1 MSGIQG
7 QDIGDV
13 KFNQDGDAMGRYSVY
28 QYQHVENIQDPK
40 GRTAC
45 GEQQGPKGRTAWG
58 DIASTSTST
67 ERTART
73 LKVEQ
78 HVYNSL
84 DPKVRIGCVE
94 QPGS

>member
-1 MSGIQG
+1 MTGIQG

-45 GEQQGPKGRTAWG
+45 
-58 DIASTSTST
+58 
-67 ERTART
+67 
-73 LKVEQ
+73 V
-78 HVYNSL
+78 
-84 DPKVRIGCVE
+84 
-94 QPGS
+94 